1 MTDTSSRDHDLLER
15 FVDAVEY
22 LNRQLHRANLKEWE
36 SMDMTIPQVKALVL
50 LEGVGPMRMGAI
62 ASHLGSTLSAS
73 TNIIDRLVEKG
84 LVERHSD
91 SHDRR
96 VVVCKSTDRGRQAV
110 DQFWRIGRER
120 ILPIAE
126 AMDPQQ
132 LAGAVRVLEGLR
144 DTIERVRAP
153 LAAPG
158 SDR

>member
-73 TNIIDRLVEKG
+73 N
-84 LVERHSD
+84 
-91 SHDRR
+91 
-96 VVVCKSTDRGRQAV
+96 
-110 DQFWRIGRER
+110 
-120 ILPIAE
+120 
-126 AMDPQQ
+126 
-132 LAGAVRVLEGLR
+132 
-144 DTIERVRAP
+144 
-153 LAAPG
+153 
-158 SDR
+158 